1 MRYKFILLFIVCS
14 SIQSFAQ
21 ISLRDEMPPG
31 YLEKLV
37 DVARKN
43 YPKVKMYQARVEMSD
58 YNIKKTKLSY
68 FDILSFSYLYSPS
81 QTSATINPNFL
92 QGYQFGFFANVG
104 GLLQKPSL
112 IRQIKKERESLVF
125 EKETYDLN
133 LDAEVRKRYYNYVS
147 FMVLYRVKSNTLM
160 DLESALVDTKH
171 KFEKGE
177 ALLID
182 YNNALKVVSDQ
193 QVIKIMAETD
203 LLISK
208 SNLEELLGD
217 KLENI
222 K

>member
-1 MRYKFILLFIVCS
+1 MKYKFVLLFIVCS

-43 YPKVKMYQARVEMSD
+43 YPKVKMYQARVEMAD

-68 FDILSFSYLYSPS
+68 FDILSFSYLYSPN
-81 QTSATINPNFL
+81 QTSSTINPNFL

-147 FMVLYRVKSNTLM
+147 FLVLYRVKSNTLM